1 MRPLGAQLP
10 NRTGLIL
17 AALCVLVEPAA
28 AATLT
33 WSAPSSCPSEAEVHE
48 HLARELGAKLAT
60 ASGVTF
66 EAVATKQRA
75 GFQLDLTTRE
85 SGALHERRIQAK
97 TCDELLEAMV
107 VAVTLALQAATES
120 GEPSAPQEQPPTSQP
135 DLAEQHAASTP
146 RDLNPAKAPP
156 PDDTHDRRIRPLGG
170 VGAVVDVGAFPEPG
184 FGVQGFLGLRLSDFK
199 LIGSGG
205 FFPEHTASLVG
216 SARARFVL
224 SFGSVSV
231 CYIPEDSIWELG
243 ACLGGELGSLAATGF
258 NVRNPR
264 VASSLWAAA
273 NAAAWFTV
281 RPRATGWGVFLSP
294 GVVVPLQRPQF
305 ELTELGLVHQ
315 PASVGFR
322 GLAGLELE
330 LR

>member
-1 MRPLGAQLP
+1 MRVGAPLP
-10 NRTGLIL
+10 RTTALTF
-17 AALCVLVEPAA
+17 AALCVLIEPAS

-33 WSAPSSCPSEAEVHE
+33 WSAPPSCPSEAEVQE
-48 HLARELGAKLAT
+48 QLARELGTKLAA

-85 SGALHERRIQAK
+85 GDALHERRIQAK
-97 TCDELLEAMV
+97 SCAELLEAMV
-107 VAVTLALQAATES
+107 VAVSLALQAAAES
-120 GEPSAPQEQPPTSQP
+120 VEPPAPEEAPTSEP
-135 DLAEQHAASTP
+135 DLAEPAAATP
-146 RDLNPAKAPP
+146 RAPPAKAPP
-156 PDDTHDRRIRPLGG
+156 PDEANGWRVHPLGG
-170 VGAVVDVGAFPEPG
+170 VGAVIDVGAFPQPG
-184 FGVQGFLGLRLSDFK
+184 FGVQGFLGIRLSDFK

-205 FFPEHTASLVG
+205 FFPEHSASLVG
-216 SARARFVL
+216 SARARFML
-224 SFGSVSV
+224 AFGGASV
-231 CYIPEDSIWELG
+231 CYTPQNSVWELG
-243 ACLGGELGSLAATGF
+243 ACLGAELGSLAAMGS

-264 VASSLWAAA
+264 ATSSLWAAA

-294 GVVVPLQRPQF
+294 GIVVPLRRPQF
-305 ELTELGLVHQ
+305 VLTELGLVHQ

-330 LR
+330 LH